1 LSRNDVILTVFAALL
16 VGFSLVV
23 SLLVPRTRPGFPGR
37 SLRLFGAM
45 AALLVVAMLA
55 SVEVFGEAH
64 HFGEGHAE
72 EPQAPGE
79 TGTTETGTTQT
90 ETTQT
95 ETGAGETTTGG
106 GEEPRGDPA
115 AGEQVFAAQGCGSCH
130 TLSAASATG
139 QVGPNLDEGLQGRD
153 PEFIRMSIVD
163 PNAEITEGFQAGIM
177 PQNYE
182 QQLSPKQLDDLV
194 AFLAHATSG

>member
-1 LSRNDVILTVFAALL
+1 VSRNDVILTVFAALL

-23 SLLVPRTRPGFPGR
+23 SLVVPRSRPGFPGR
-37 SLRLFGAM
+37 SLRLFGAV

-72 EPQAPGE
+72 QQEPQAPGE
-79 TGTTETGTTQT
+79 TGTTETT
-90 ETTQT
+90 ET
-95 ETGAGETTTGG
+95 ETGGGETTTGG
-106 GEEPRGDPA
+106 AEGPSGDAA

-130 TLSAASATG
+130 TLAAANATG
-139 QVGPNLDEGLQGRD
+139 QVGPNLDDGLKGQD
-153 PEFIRMSIVD
+153 AEFIRTSIVD
-163 PNAEITEGFQAGIM
+163 PNAEVTEGFQAGTM

-194 AFLAHATSG
+194 AFLVQATSG